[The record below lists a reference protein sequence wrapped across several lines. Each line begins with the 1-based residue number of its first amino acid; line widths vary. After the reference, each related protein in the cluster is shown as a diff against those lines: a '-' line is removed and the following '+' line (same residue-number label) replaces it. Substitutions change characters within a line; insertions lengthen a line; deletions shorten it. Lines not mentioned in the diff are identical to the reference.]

1 MSELLAD
8 PRFQAVREFADVL
21 IVHGR
26 DRYGP
31 RHSPLFA
38 AQLNADTRQ
47 IPAGTSASGDAGLWL
62 EDREIIGYQPSSQN
76 LASDF
81 SLLDVLHAMTNLTGD
96 RRYEQVRVDY
106 LAAVL
111 RDCRHP
117 ESGYLPW
124 GEHVGFDIVRDEIRG
139 GAYKGWHEIKAYGV
153 PWQQLWDVDPFATR
167 HEIEVALRDHICDES
182 TFAFNRHTTM
192 DGKGNR
198 SMEPCSL
205 VSSAGVY
212 LNAWCWM
219 YRKTSEDKF
228 LDWAMRL
235 NAQIRSR
242 RSDATGLLGTDDK
255 PRRQEMWYLD
265 GPVYARFLLHAA
277 EMLDDECGDAL
288 RREAQDYLFAY
299 DRHGHDP
306 VARAYYGTLN
316 TETARPVK
324 GRPLHLE
331 AWTLVSNALHLI
343 TLLSAAAE
351 MYVQTRDARARG
363 MFDRVLTY
371 ADIPGNVERN
381 TPMPVTDLAAAIFA
395 ILAVARIGGG
405 EDALVHQAEL
415 LVDYAMRNHRR
426 NGLFTSG
433 LVADG
438 GGERYYCARA
448 GSAALAASV
457 LACAMTRAGLGDS
470 APRCR
475 DMVSGLRN

>member
-1 MSELLAD
+1 MLDLFAD
-8 PRFQAVREFADVL
+8 PRFNAVRDFADL
-21 IVHGR
+21 MILHGR

-47 IPAGTSASGDAGLWL
+47 IPAGTSSSGDPGLWL

-81 SLLDVLHAMTNLTGD
+81 SLLDVLQTLTRLTGEG
-96 RRYEQVRVDY
+96 RYEQARVDY

-139 GAYKGWHEIKAYGV
+139 GSYKGWHEIKAYDV
-153 PWQQLWDVDPFATR
+153 PWQQLWDVDPAGTR
-167 HEIEVALRDHICDES
+167 HEIEVALRDHICDDS

-198 SMEPCSL
+198 GKEPCSL

-212 LNAWCWM
+212 VNAWCWM
-219 YRKTSEDKF
+219 HRKTGEEKF

-235 NAQIRSR
+235 NAQVRSR
-242 RSDATGLLGTDDK
+242 RSGVTGLLGTDDK
-255 PRRQEMWYLD
+255 PRRRETWYLD
-265 GPVYARFLLHAA
+265 GPVYARFLLRAA
-277 EMLDDECGDAL
+277 AVLDERGDTL

-299 DRHGHDP
+299 DRHGYDP
-306 VARAYYGTLN
+306 AARAYYGTLD

-324 GRPLHLE
+324 GRPVHLE
-331 AWTLVSNALHLI
+331 AWKLVSNALHLV
-343 TLLSAAAE
+343 TLLSASAE
-351 MYVQTRDARARG
+351 MYVETRDPRARE
-363 MFDRVLTY
+363 MFDRVL
-371 ADIPGNVERN
+371 ACIDIPGHVTRN
-381 TPMPVTDLAAAIFA
+381 TPMPATDVAAAIFA
-395 ILAVARIGGG
+395 LLAMARATR
-405 EDALVHQAEL
+405 EDALLRQAEV
-415 LVDYAMRNHRR
+415 LVDHAMRNHRR

-433 LVADG
+433 LVDGG

-448 GSAALAASV
+448 GSAALAAAV
-457 LACAMTRAGLGDS
+457 LACAMTRAGLGES

-475 DMVSGLRN
+475 DVVSGLRN